1 MWIDLAAP
9 WQACLEE
16 AWTAYCAGSM
26 PIGAVVVDAEGKI
39 LSRGRNH
46 RKDEK
51 ADKGEICGNHLAHA
65 ELNALLKVANFS
77 KTILHKSTLYTTL
90 QPCPLCFGAFYMSG
104 IRNLCYAARDAYA
117 GSDDLLG
124 KTPYL
129 SVKPIQVIP
138 PQDKELEH
146 MIIALFAAETLEDF
160 ANRPDVV
167 IEAERGIQPNAVEFG
182 EFLYREKWLKR
193 MRAEKYNT
201 RTMYDNL
208 YYIHTNI
215 YQTIK

>member
-1 MWIDLAAP
+1 MWVDLAAP

-16 AWTAYCAGSM
+16 AWAALCAGSI

-46 RKDEK
+46 RKDDLAE
-51 ADKGEICGNHLAHA
+51 KGEIFCHHLAHA
-65 ELNALLKVANFS
+65 EINALLKIADFN
-77 KTILHKSTLYTTL
+77 KDILHKSALYTTL

-104 IRNLCYAARDAYA
+104 LRELRYAARDAYA

-129 SVKPIQVIP
+129 SVKPIRVVP
-138 PQDKELEH
+138 PQDVELEK
-146 MIIALFAAETLEDF
+146 MVTGLFIAETLADF

-167 IEAERGIQPNAVEFG
+167 VEAERKIQPIAVEFG
-182 EFLYREKWLKR
+182 EFLYKEKWLPR
-193 MRAEKYNT
+193 MAHT
-201 RTMYDNL
+201 RSTPKGMYENL
-208 YYIHTNI
+208 IFLFTNVFRS
-215 YQTIK
+215 